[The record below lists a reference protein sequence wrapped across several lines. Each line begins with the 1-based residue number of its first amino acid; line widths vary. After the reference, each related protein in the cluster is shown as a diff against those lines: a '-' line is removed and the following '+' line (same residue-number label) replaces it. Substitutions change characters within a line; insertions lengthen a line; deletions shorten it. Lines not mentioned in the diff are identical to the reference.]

1 MQIRWDNS
9 FKGCKNAFRI
19 FPAFLILLWSS
30 FQWSFADSLVTEES
44 VQWVRDKY
52 GSSAA
57 KRMQNWQQLMLVNT
71 DKNENKKLEVVN
83 DFFNQLAYESDWDIW
98 GKEDYWATPAEAI
111 GKGQADCEDYSIA
124 KYFTLR
130 EMGVPDEKMRIM
142 YVKAL
147 EYDQAHMVLTYYP
160 DPTSVPLVLDNLND
174 RILSANKRSDLV
186 PVYSFNG
193 EGLWQAKNRGRDKKV
208 GSSKR
213 VNLWEELKLRMKKE
227 MNNNDTN

>member
-1 MQIRWDNS
+1 MQILWDDY
-9 FKGCKNAFRI
+9 FKSYKNAFRI
-19 FPAFLILLWSS
+19 LPAFFIILWFS
-30 FQWSFADSLVTEES
+30 FQWSFADGLVTTEL
-44 VQWVRDKY
+44 VQWVREKY

-57 KRMQNWQQLMLVNT
+57 ERMRDWQRLMLDNAGK
-71 DKNENKKLEVVN
+71 DENEKLEVVN
-83 DFFNQLAYESDWDIW
+83 NFFNRLAFRSDWDIW

-111 GKGQADCEDYSIA
+111 GKGQADCEDFSVA

-130 EMGVPDEKMRIM
+130 EMGVPDERMRIM

-160 DPTSVPLVLDNLND
+160 DPASVPLVLDNLND
-174 RILSANKRSDLV
+174 DILSANKRSDLL

-193 EGLWQAKNRGRDKKV
+193 EGLWQAKNRGRGKKL

-213 VNLWEELKLRMKKE
+213 VTRWEGLRSRMKKE
-227 MNNNDTN
+227 MDNNVSN